1 MKYAFAALLVIF
13 ASGCA
18 TTGSEQVAN
27 PQVQQAEAVA
37 GHKNRSVMPGKAA
50 NPRKAVSAL

>member
-1 MKYAFAALLVIF
+1 MKHAFAALLVIF

-18 TTGSEQVAN
+18 TTRSEQVAT
-27 PQVQQAEAVA
+27 VQAEQSEADI